1 MKRTNNLILTIL
13 CLTLLVFAGCS
24 KNEEK
29 NAQQIAKDFIT
40 DLYTVSN
47 EEVEN
52 YKSLRDVSP
61 AEALEMDLS
70 SAVQI
75 NDDILKSLMSED
87 AYEILLKNRDN
98 LKLTELCYRKNR
110 TIQAAEIR
118 LSENNTD
125 INKNKADYDF
135 EIILRI
141 ISDDGTETEDI
152 AKGNV
157 SLGKINDTW
166 KITGYKSGSFP
177 DILMKLP
184 D

>member
-1 MKRTNNLILTIL
+1 MKRTNTLILIIL

-29 NAQQIAKDFIT
+29 NAQQIATNFIT
-40 DLYTVSN
+40 DLYTVSS

-61 AEALEMDLS
+61 EEAMEMDLNT
-70 SAVQI
+70 AVQV

-87 AYEILLKNRDN
+87 AYEILLKNRYN
-98 LKLTELCYRKNR
+98 LKLTEICYRKNR
-110 TIQAAEIR
+110 TIQAAEIQ
-118 LSENNTD
+118 LSENKADIDNNT
-125 INKNKADYDF
+125 ADYDF
-135 EIILRI
+135 EIILKLV
-141 ISDDGTETEDI
+141 SDNGTETEDI
-152 AKGNV
+152 AKGSV
-157 SLGKINDTW
+157 SLGKIDDTW
-166 KITGYKSGSFP
+166 KITGYKSGPFP